1 MRRKIRERHLA
12 VLGSILESM
21 KAHAAMK
28 AGLLQARDSTR
39 LPLGDQKKRLI
50 EPSFVPRDY
59 LSLLL
64 YIDAEIEHAL
74 MDQYLYAAW
83 SLGGPQ
89 VPADKVAMVRGW
101 QEVVLGIAKE
111 EMGHLVT
118 VQNILRMI
126 GAPLN
131 LSRDDYPWDVLFYP
145 FPFKLEPLTLDSLA
159 KYVYAESPAN
169 WSGKLADEVRTRVHH
184 ETTRPHRVGE
194 LFDLMLGLIKDES
207 FIPDSAFRASTY
219 QDQANWDEWGRGY
232 QNGARGNFGHS
243 NMPNT
248 PNVLVMPVR
257 SRTDAIAALTAI
269 SEQGEAPRSDDPNE
283 SSHFTRFLNI
293 YKEMSACAHENWS
306 PSRNMAVNPWVDPLD
321 SSLAADTHTDKSST
335 LITHPEARLWALL
348 HNLRY
353 RMLLTYLAHSFTLA
367 GGLVSSGNHAPR
379 GSIIN
384 AAFGE
389 MYNLRAITAI
399 LQTLPVAPG
408 SDVFAGPPLQMPYT
422 LELPIDEPDKWQLHD
437 DLIEAS
443 SRLAEELRPLVAPA
457 RRDYL
462 STLKSTDRGIQ
473 DIGRRILEHSI
484 NRALA

>member
-1 MRRKIRERHLA
+1 MRWKTRERHLEA
-12 VLGSILESM
+12 LGSILESM
-21 KAHAAMK
+21 KAPATMK
-28 AGLLQARDSTR
+28 AGLLQERDSTR
-39 LPLGDQKKRLI
+39 LPLGELKHRLI
-50 EPSFVPRDY
+50 ATGFAPRDY
-59 LSLLL
+59 LSFLL

-89 VPADKVAMVRGW
+89 VPVGKVAMVRGW

-131 LSRDDYPWDVLFYP
+131 FSRDDYPWDVPFYP

-159 KYVYAESPAN
+159 KYVYAESPAK
-169 WSGKLADEVRTRVHH
+169 WTGKLADEIRTRVHH
-184 ETTRPHRVGE
+184 ETTTPHRVGE

-207 FIPDSAFRASTY
+207 LIPDSAFRASTY

-269 SEQGEAPRSDDPNE
+269 SEQGEAPRSDDPSE

-293 YKEMSACAHENWS
+293 YKQMSACAHEAWS
-306 PSRNMAVNPWVDPLD
+306 PSRNIAVNPSVDLLG
-321 SSLAADTHTDKSST
+321 SSPAAGTDKASST
-335 LITHPEARLWALL
+335 PITHPEARLWAHL

-399 LQTLPVAPG
+399 LQMLPAAPG
-408 SDVFAGPPLQMPYT
+408 SDVLAGPPLQMPYT

-443 SRLAEELRPLVAPA
+443 RQLTEELMPLVAPA

-473 DIGRRILEHSI
+473 EIGRRILEHSI